1 MSIKVILTGS
11 FGVGKSSLFDRF
23 IYDEF
28 SDKYFGT
35 IGVRVNS
42 KDIVIKGAETSIQLW
57 DVAGEVSQSKLPA
70 SYFDDKQYIIYMVDL
85 TRKITIGNAPSDI
98 EFLQK
103 TYPKS
108 EVIFV
113 GNKSDLL
120 LEDELDEINQGN
132 TSSVFD
138 WIISAKS
145 GKNISELFN
154 SLSEKQLNLI

>member
-1 MSIKVILTGS
+1 MSIKIILTGS

-42 KDIVIKGAETSIQLW
+42 KEIMVNDKTTSIQLW
-57 DVAGEVSQSKLPA
+57 DVAGEISQTKLP
-70 SYFDDKQYIIYMVDL
+70 SNYFDDKQYIIYMVDL
-85 TRKITIGNAPSDI
+85 TRKATIDNASFDI
-98 EFLQK
+98 KFLK
-103 TYPKS
+103 KSYPKS

-120 LEDELDEINQGN
+120 LDDELEEINQAN
-132 TSSVFD
+132 SSPKFD
-138 WIISAKS
+138 WVISAKT
-145 GKNISELFN
+145 GKNIAELFN